1 LPQQSHGVSPKVK
14 QTSFL
19 LNSSL
24 IQGCVPL
31 LQLELIVCK
40 NEGNKGDICSFDIN
54 PEDKV
59 DASEKI

>member
-1 LPQQSHGVSPKVK
+1 MPQQSHGVSPKVK

-31 LQLELIVCK
+31 LQLERIVCK
-40 NEGNKGDICSFDIN
+40 NEVYKGDICSFDIK